1 MGAPIGN
8 EFWKLRSK
16 HGRDTLFASPEL
28 MEEAIHEYFQWCINN
43 PFKKAEAKT
52 VNIGDYQSKVEIAEL
67 PVMRPFTIQGL
78 CGYIDCNT
86 RYFSEFEANLIG
98 KTDELSKGFSAVIT
112 RARDVIYR
120 QKFEGAAS
128 GFFNANI
135 IARDLGLKDE
145 SNVNVNDNRKAT
157 SDLFPLDESQKTD

>member
-1 MGAPIGN
+1 MAAPIGN
-8 EFWKLRSK
+8 QFWKLRSK
-16 HGRDTLFASPEL
+16 HGRDRLFETPEL
-28 MEEAIHEYFQWCINN
+28 MEEAINEYFQWCIDN
-43 PFKKAEAKT
+43 PFYKSEAKT
-52 VNIGDYQSKVEIAEL
+52 VNIGDYQSEIKIAEL

-78 CGYIDCNT
+78 CGYLDCNVV
-86 RYFSEFEANLIG
+86 YFNQFEASLSG
-98 KTDELSKGFSAVIT
+98 KTDELSKGFSKVIT

-157 SDLFPLDESQKTD
+157 SDLFPLDESGKTE